1 MGELQ
6 REGSHPTA
14 SSFCSLEMPATPLA
28 TLPVLLPP
36 YPPPNLPARPWL
48 PCPRLSSLPSEPDS
62 PEQHLAPPAPKSQSG
77 QEIPH
82 LYPTL

>member
-1 MGELQ
+1 MGEL
-6 REGSHPTA
+6 RWEGSHPTA
-14 SSFCSLEMPATPLA
+14 SSLCRLEMPTTPLA

-36 YPPPNLPARPWL
+36 HPPPKLSARPLL

-62 PEQHLAPPAPKSQSG
+62 PEQDLAPPAPRSHSG

-82 LYPTL
+82 LHPTV